1 MFLFSIPRDEKLYTW
16 YSRSKCIS
24 RKYKMYFPLLALNS
38 ILSPPS
44 VPSVVAQMVK
54 NLPAMQETWARS
66 LGWEDPLEEGMA
78 THSSILAWRIP
89 WTKELV
95 GYIPWGRKESD
106 MTEQLTL
113 SLPLCSQMDTLH
125 FRNHCIFYLLLKNGI
140 HFLVKSPPANQTIDS
155 GKTGILLSLKIRPHS
170 FREES
175 SLYTNVKWVLV
186 GMWVFPTAGTSS
198 RSCPLQ
204 SRGS

>member
-1 MFLFSIPRDEKLYTW
+1 
-16 YSRSKCIS
+16 
-24 RKYKMYFPLLALNS
+24 
-38 ILSPPS
+38 
-44 VPSVVAQMVK
+44 
-54 NLPAMQETWARS
+54 
-66 LGWEDPLEEGMA
+66 MA
-78 THSSILAWRIP
+78 AHSSILAWRIP
-89 WTKELV
+89 WTEELV

-155 GKTGILLSLKIRPHS
+155 GKTGILLSLKIRPPS

-175 SLYTNVKWVLV
+175 SLYTNVK
-186 GMWVFPTAGTSS
+186 
-198 RSCPLQ
+198 
-204 SRGS
+204 